1 MSTTS
6 RLLLLLLLLAGACD
20 RSSSPGAAAKHG
32 DPANPVP
39 DPWTAKPAAEA
50 TPDPW
55 TAKPAIE
62 AKPDPWS
69 QPSPPA
75 VESRDE
81 PVPVAPAVPRDPPAR
96 EGPPAGTYACQQLN
110 FHANTPA
117 TYSATGI
124 SFVLDGNGGYD
135 APSFKGGPGT
145 VTVAGNVMSFHGG
158 AMDGWR
164 GYTGAVA
171 SGPFV
176 RIRLKDPTA
185 IATTLSRGDG
195 MCYRKR

>member
-1 MSTTS
+1 MSAAS
-6 RLLLLLLLLAGACD
+6 VLLVLLVAGACD
-20 RSSSPGAAAKHG
+20 RSTSPSAAPRQG
-32 DPANPVP
+32 DTANQVH
-39 DPWTAKPAAEA
+39 DPWSASPTV
-50 TPDPW
+50 
-55 TAKPAIE
+55 E

-75 VESRDE
+75 VEIRDE
-81 PVPVAPAVPRDPPAR
+81 PVPVAPDAPPAS
-96 EGPPAGTYACQQLN
+96 EGPPAGTYACQQIN
-110 FHANTPA
+110 VHYGTTPS
-117 TYSATGI
+117 YSATGI

-135 APSFKGGPGT
+135 APNFKGGPGT
-145 VTVAGNVMSFHGG
+145 VTVEGNVMSFHGG

-195 MCYRKR
+195 MCYRQR